1 MRAIIT
7 TLFKQYY
14 TEFNRIINNFSC
26 DILPTSKHRRS
37 WERHRQ
43 RVPME
48 SAVLEYPIMR
58 KQTFSHS
65 AQKSNSRIC
74 LQPRCSQQFLR
85 AHSPSFCNRRR
96 SKAEYLWRIAHGDAV
111 SLYICCAL
119 VFWQWSAQIVLASA
133 SKATGNISANNLWRR
148 PPVIIWQRL
157 RPQKISFHRVHSIE
171 RPPFLAPYSVYGVA
185 EQADKIEIVQ
195 RQSGALRRSSWQ
207 WAQRLL
213 KEFKKNSFIWSNDTL
228 WMCSSLPKALIA
240 SFHFPC
246 AWGIVLWREQ
256 QNLSHIRSC
265 LKNTILPQKSEAFK
279 LQLWNQKAW
288 IDWQRMGSNQA
299 NADVR

>member
-1 MRAIIT
+1 MRVIIT

-37 WERHRQ
+37 WERHGQ

-58 KQTFSHS
+58 KQTFSSFSAEVHS
-65 AQKSNSRIC
+65 RVC

-85 AHSPSFCNRRR
+85 AHSPTGKFLSLSFCNRRR

-111 SLYICCAL
+111 SLYVCCAL

-148 PPVIIWQRL
+148 PPAIIWQRL
-157 RPQKISFHRVHSIE
+157 R
-171 RPPFLAPYSVYGVA
+171 L
-185 EQADKIEIVQ
+185 Q
-195 RQSGALRRSSWQ
+195 RI
-207 WAQRLL
+207 
-213 KEFKKNSFIWSNDTL
+213 SFIWSNDTL
-228 WMCSSLPKALIA
+228 WMCSSLPKTLIA
-240 SFHFPC
+240 FFDFPC
-246 AWGIVLWREQ
+246 AYCSMTRATKFI
-256 QNLSHIRSC
+256 
-265 LKNTILPQKSEAFK
+265 TY
-279 LQLWNQKAW
+279 
-288 IDWQRMGSNQA
+288 
-299 NADVR
+299 

>member
-1 MRAIIT
+1 MQIQKYREGACPMTFATMRAIIT

-96 SKAEYLWRIAHGDAV
+96 SKAEYLWRITQRWRCFSLCLLCPCFLAMV
-111 SLYICCAL
+111 SPDR
-119 VFWQWSAQIVLASA
+119 S
-133 SKATGNISANNLWRR
+133 R
-148 PPVIIWQRL
+148 
-157 RPQKISFHRVHSIE
+157 ISF
-171 RPPFLAPYSVYGVA
+171 
-185 EQADKIEIVQ
+185 K
-195 RQSGALRRSSWQ
+195 
-207 WAQRLL
+207 
-213 KEFKKNSFIWSNDTL
+213 SN
-228 WMCSSLPKALIA
+228 W
-240 SFHFPC
+240 
-246 AWGIVLWREQ
+246 
-256 QNLSHIRSC
+256 
-265 LKNTILPQKSEAFK
+265 
-279 LQLWNQKAW
+279 
-288 IDWQRMGSNQA
+288 
-299 NADVR
+299 